1 MASGV
6 NDDDDADYDASFRAE
21 LLSPA
26 PRAAK
31 LRTFVRAGCLTPPRL
46 RARLWR
52 VLLLGTTEP
61 FQRMDGPARDAWLA
75 AATTDGP
82 WGLGS
87 LSPNEERVLE
97 ADVPRTRSGSAALQA
112 PEAQRSVKAVLSR

>member
-1 MASGV
+1 MAGGV

-61 FQRMDGPARDAWLA
+61 FPRMDGPARDAWLA

-82 WGLGS
+82 GGLGS

-97 ADVPRTRSGSAALQA
+97 VTTEGVRLEDADVLA
-112 PEAQRSVKAVLSR
+112 P